1 MAPKGQ
7 HFIPR
12 LHLQH
17 FTGDNPKGQVWTYDA
32 PSGRAWSA
40 IPEETA
46 VQTHFYSAERD
57 GGSMDTRIEEF
68 LSTVEGAAAPV
79 YECLLKG
86 AIPKDSQER
95 MSFAQ
100 FLAHVRPHSCDASN
114 VRRGSWTRRADS

>member
-17 FTGDNPKGQVWTYDA
+17 FAGDNPKGQVWTYDA
-32 PSGRAWSA
+32 TSGQAWSA

-57 GGSMDTRIEEF
+57 DGSMDTRIEEF
-68 LSTVEGAAAPV
+68 LSIVEGAAAP
-79 YECLLKG
+79 YT
-86 AIPKDSQER
+86 
-95 MSFAQ
+95 
-100 FLAHVRPHSCDASN
+100 N
-114 VRRGSWTRRADS
+114 VS